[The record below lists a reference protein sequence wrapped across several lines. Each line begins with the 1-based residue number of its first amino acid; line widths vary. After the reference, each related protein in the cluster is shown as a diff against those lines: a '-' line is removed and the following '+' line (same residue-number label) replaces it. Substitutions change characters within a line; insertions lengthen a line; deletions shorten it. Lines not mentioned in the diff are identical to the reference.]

1 MAIRIYEALQ
11 LPIMK
16 QTKLKAGKKG
26 LQNWIKWVTI
36 VEVIEDIHR
45 LQDGEFLLTTGFGL
59 GENTKKRKEFE
70 KLLSIGK
77 LSGIAIYTGFYL
89 KEIPKSFITIADEFA
104 LPLIE
109 IPANIN
115 FSMITKELLV
125 QIVNKQSQTFE
136 YSLRIHQD
144 FTRLVLEQHG
154 FDPITKTLHEI
165 IDASVI
171 LIAKDEII
179 SSYIKHD
186 FIDINNLKNL
196 YEKQMDNYKINS
208 QPIIA
213 NKNTYG
219 SLLIIKEK
227 RLSEELDSIAI
238 EHATT
243 VYAIEFLRR
252 KAVEETQL
260 RLTSDFLEEVLN
272 PIIPNNKDMI
282 ERGRKLGVDLS
293 NPQSII
299 YIYFPLLKEEEIK
312 EKYNE
317 LTEIIQYT
325 MGKSK
330 IPYLMRIKSDSVII
344 LVEAKPGLNI
354 LEVAETLLNSWNS
367 TLSNEQI
374 AIGIG
379 KTTADIYQLHKSA
392 AESEQAARFSQ
403 ILFKPKSIVHYND
416 FGLYQLLIEMKE
428 SGVDLE
434 EFYQKYLGNLFDSK
448 GIDLITTL
456 EAYLFFNQSIKETAS
471 ELYIHRH
478 TLKYRLEQIQKKT
491 GLDLNNY
498 DNGIK
503 LYLAIL
509 AYKLLKNIQI
519 Q

>member
-16 QTKLKAGKKG
+16 QTKLTAGKKG

-36 VEVIEDIHR
+36 VEVIEDIYR
-45 LQDGEFLLTTGFGL
+45 LQDGEFLITTGFGL
-59 GENTKKRKEFE
+59 GENTEKRKEFE

-89 KEIPKSFITIADEFA
+89 KEIPKSFITIANEFA

-171 LIAKDEII
+171 LIAQDEII

-196 YEKQMDNYKINS
+196 YEKQMDNYKISS

-219 SLLIIKEK
+219 SVLIIKEK

-293 NPQSII
+293 NPQRS
-299 YIYFPLLKEEEIK
+299 
-312 EKYNE
+312 
-317 LTEIIQYT
+317 YT
-325 MGKSK
+325 F
-330 IPYLMRIKSDSVII
+330 I
-344 LVEAKPGLNI
+344 
-354 LEVAETLLNSWNS
+354 
-367 TLSNEQI
+367 
-374 AIGIG
+374 
-379 KTTADIYQLHKSA
+379 
-392 AESEQAARFSQ
+392 F
-403 ILFKPKSIVHYND
+403 HY
-416 FGLYQLLIEMKE
+416 
-428 SGVDLE
+428 
-434 EFYQKYLGNLFDSK
+434 
-448 GIDLITTL
+448 
-456 EAYLFFNQSIKETAS
+456 
-471 ELYIHRH
+471 
-478 TLKYRLEQIQKKT
+478 
-491 GLDLNNY
+491 
-498 DNGIK
+498 
-503 LYLAIL
+503 
-509 AYKLLKNIQI
+509 
-519 Q
+519 

>member
-1 MAIRIYEALQ
+1 MAIRMYEALQ

-16 QTKLKAGKKG
+16 QTQLLAGKKG

-45 LQDGEFLLTTGFGL
+45 LQDGEFLITTGFGL
-59 GENTKKRKEFE
+59 GENTEKRKEFE
-70 KLLSIGK
+70 KLLSSRK

-89 KEIPKSFITIADEFA
+89 KEIPESFLAIADEFA
-104 LPLIE
+104 LPFIE
-109 IPANIN
+109 IPQDIN

-125 QIVNKQSQTFE
+125 QVVNKQSQTLE

-154 FDPITKTLHEI
+154 FDPITKTLHDI
-165 IDASVI
+165 LDASII
-171 LIAKDEII
+171 LMAQDDII
-179 SSYIKHD
+179 SSCIKHD
-186 FIDINNLKNL
+186 FIDINDVKHL
-196 YEKQMDNYKINS
+196 YEKQLDNFEMIS

-213 NKNTYG
+213 NQHTYG
-219 SLLIIKEK
+219 HVLIIKEK

-252 KAVEETQL
+252 RAIEETHL
-260 RLTSDFLEEVLN
+260 RLTSDFLDEAVH
-272 PIIPNNKDMI
+272 PIIPDHKDLI

-293 NPQSII
+293 NPQSILF
-299 YIYFPLLKEEEIK
+299 IYFPSVKEENMK
-312 EKYNE
+312 ENYSQ
-317 LTEIIQYT
+317 LTEMIQYT

-330 IPYLMRIKSDSVII
+330 IPYLMRTKSDSVMV
-344 LVEAKPGLNI
+344 LAEAQTGFNSREL
-354 LEVAETLLNSWNS
+354 AENLLHQWNAA
-367 TLSNEQI
+367 LLHEPI

-379 KTTADIYQLHKSA
+379 KTAASIHELHKRA

-403 ILFKPKSIVHYND
+403 VLFKPKSIVRYD
-416 FGLYQLLIEMKE
+416 ELGLYPLLIEMKQ
-428 SGVDLE
+428 SGMDLE
-434 EFYQKYLGNLFDSK
+434 AYYQKHLETLIDSK
-448 GIDLITTL
+448 GTDLITTL
-456 EAYLFFNQSIKETAS
+456 EAYLFFNQSIKKTAS

-478 TLKYRLEQIQKKT
+478 TLKYRLDQIQRKT
-491 GLDLNNY
+491 GLDLDDY

-509 AYKLLKNIQI
+509 AYKLVKHM
-519 Q
+519 